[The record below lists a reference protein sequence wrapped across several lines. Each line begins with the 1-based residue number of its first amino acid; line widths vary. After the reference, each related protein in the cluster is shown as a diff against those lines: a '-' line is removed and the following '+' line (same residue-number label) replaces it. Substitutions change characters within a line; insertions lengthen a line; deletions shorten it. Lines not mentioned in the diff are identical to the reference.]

1 MIRYNFDSIVQLK
14 IQINYLICVQNS
26 DNKETISDEDLIR
39 FINSQKSAVIT
50 ETMSN
55 LWPSDIDL
63 TLVRQFDP
71 LLTQNMDATP
81 TKIDIP
87 IINAKFANIESNSL
101 AAEIPTAQPDSISKP
116 IIETMSSIVE
126 TTMRSVD
133 GTESNTAVDSN
144 STLGGPPQQILH
156 VHENEIEMLNA
167 NTITPTSTIEI
178 PKSNRLI
185 DLEKM
190 KLARLSNEIV
200 DIYDLL
206 RNNAIEMN
214 NHINWNLMENQL
226 ILKGFHEYPNETL
239 HQLHQIV
246 HNFFNDIMRLQNV
259 NFVARRIGN
268 RHLNRFKF
276 NGAPRFIKIK
286 LFDSFDYGRIMG
298 SRRNIPSNLRLR
310 VDRVS
315 THRQIKLQGI
325 IGALEKWIVKTGRS
339 CKNFDHYL
347 ITEYEVIFSQNSYRI
362 LIMLRNNYCTP

>member
-71 LLTQNMDATP
+71 LLTENMDATP

-87 IINAKFANIESNSL
+87 IINAKSANIESNSL

-214 NHINWNLMENQL
+214 
-226 ILKGFHEYPNETL
+226 
-239 HQLHQIV
+239 
-246 HNFFNDIMRLQNV
+246 
-259 NFVARRIGN
+259 
-268 RHLNRFKF
+268 
-276 NGAPRFIKIK
+276 IKIK